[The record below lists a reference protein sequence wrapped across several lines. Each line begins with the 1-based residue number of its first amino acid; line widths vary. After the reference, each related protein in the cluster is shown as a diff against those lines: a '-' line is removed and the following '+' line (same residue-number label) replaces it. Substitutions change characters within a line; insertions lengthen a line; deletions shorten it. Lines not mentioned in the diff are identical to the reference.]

1 MKKIL
6 QIIFLAVALS
16 LGVWL
21 WAAWFPNP
29 KQAVRNRLNKVAQLA
44 SFSANE
50 GNISRVANVQKLGRL
65 FAEDV
70 QVMVDIPG
78 TESHTFT
85 SREEVMQVA
94 LAAKRLGDGLKAEFL
109 DMNIEMGTGDQSAL
123 VDLTLKAK
131 VGGESDLIVQEL
143 KFTLKKLDGD
153 WLITRVETVRTLKP

>member
-1 MKKIL
+1 MKKL
-6 QIIFLAVALS
+6 VQIIFLAVVLA

-21 WAAWFPNP
+21 WTAWFPNP
-29 KQAVRNRLNKVAQLA
+29 KQAVRNRLNRVAQLA

-50 GNISRVANVQKLGRL
+50 GNISRALSVQKLGSL

-78 TESHTFT
+78 AESHTFT
-85 SREEVMQVA
+85 SRGELMQIV

-131 VGGESDLIVQEL
+131 VGGESDMIVQEL
-143 KFTLKKLDGD
+143 NVTLKKINGD